1 MPSVSWPAPLLL
13 VALLLS
19 LSLSGCARDGS
30 GDDDDDDGPPP
41 VDMVEYYFGDSTATG
56 VSDDWVSTSSYLV
69 RRSLFP
75 GESRISE
82 ELYNTGD
89 GTAYLVELDVDVA
102 ASTFTLAFA
111 DGSYTGSGTLTGPSW
126 AWTSWESLS
135 TAEDGSSVASTD
147 TLMQDPELGPRLVV
161 SKLGYT
167 TAGDLE
173 WTAGEV
179 FTAIDE
185 SEWNDRFGSL
195 PEPSS
200 R

>member
-1 MPSVSWPAPLLL
+1 MPRLPWTA
-13 VALLLS
+13 ATLLS
-19 LSLSGCARDGS
+19 ATLMLALSACAPAGS
-30 GDDDDDDGPPP
+30 GDDDDDGPPP
-41 VDMVEYYFGDSTATG
+41 SDLVEHYFGDSTASGAT
-56 VSDDWVSTSSYLV
+56 DDWVFTSSYLV

-75 GESRISE
+75 GESRITE

-89 GTAYLVELDVDVA
+89 ATSYVVDLDVDA
-102 ASTFTLAFA
+102 AAGTFTLAFA
-111 DGSYTGSGTLTGPSW
+111 DGSYTGAGTLTGPAW

-135 TAEDGSSVASTD
+135 TAQDGSSVSSTD
-147 TLMQDPELGPRLVV
+147 TLMEDPSLGPRLVV

-167 TAGDLE
+167 ASGDLD

-185 SEWNDRFGSL
+185 SEWNERFAAL
-195 PEPSS
+195 PAPSS